1 MMNHRAMGVRSLRTR
16 TVRFGLTVLAIIGLF
31 GFAPVSLGSADSSF
45 DIAELGGRSRSL
57 EAAFGIDFE
66 EARAR
71 AADLPGYDYEVDQ
84 EDLDNWVAAQLANP
98 ALFDG
103 LTIRVILA
111 EASPAEAS
119 QATSRVAAT
128 RSSEELTEEDKLT
141 IMRLGGAAA
150 AELDQTMSAETAAP
164 VAVPAA
170 PAPCTQGLASLTPTP
185 SNHLGYLLC
194 DGEGPFAMPIGLTF
208 DKGLSE
214 AAQIAAAL
222 DAIAT
227 VSPGQQAAGLYSLLK
242 RSMVGSI
249 KVDGDVASVDF
260 TRDLA
265 TAALGSEGLGL
276 VEQVVNTVFS
286 VSGATQL
293 VLTLDGS
300 CQAFVMAVGGDTCHT
315 YLDSELTN
323 TERIQNK

>member
-1 MMNHRAMGVRSLRTR
+1 MMQRRAMETRARRTR
-16 TVRFGLTVLAIIGLF
+16 TARFGLTVLVIIGLF
-31 GFAPVSLGSADSSF
+31 GFAPVSQGSADSSF
-45 DIAELGGRSRSL
+45 DIAELGARGRSL
-57 EAAFGIDFE
+57 EAAFGIDLE

-71 AADLPGYDYEVDQ
+71 AADSPGYDYEVDQ
-84 EDLDNWVAAQLANP
+84 EDLDNWVAAQFANP

-111 EASPAEAS
+111 EASPAEVS
-119 QATSRVAAT
+119 QAASRFAQT
-128 RSSEELTEEDKLT
+128 RSTETLTEGDKLT

-150 AELDQTMSAETAAP
+150 AELDQTMSAETASP
-164 VAVPAA
+164 FAVPEA
-170 PAPCTQGLASLTPTP
+170 PAPCARDLGSLAPTA

-194 DGEGPFAMPIGLTF
+194 DGEGPFARPILLTV

-214 AAQIAAAL
+214 AGQIGAAL

-227 VSPGQQAAGLYSLLK
+227 VSPGQNSKGFYSLLK
-242 RSMVGSI
+242 PSMIGSI
-249 KVDGDVASVDF
+249 KVDGDVVFVDF

-265 TAALGSEGLGL
+265 TAALGSTGTGL

-286 VSGATQL
+286 VSEATQL

-300 CQAFVMAVGGDTCHT
+300 CQAFTTAVGGDTCHT

-323 TERIQNK
+323 TERIQSK